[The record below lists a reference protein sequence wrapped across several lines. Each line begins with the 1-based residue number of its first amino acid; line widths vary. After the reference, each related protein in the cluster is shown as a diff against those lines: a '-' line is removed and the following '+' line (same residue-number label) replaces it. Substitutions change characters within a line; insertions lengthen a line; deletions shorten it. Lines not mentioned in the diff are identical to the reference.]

1 MRGGGANSA
10 GSRERAVEL
19 ASRCDTSA
27 LRAILSTLR
36 GMVDA
41 RPSVSINDCH
51 MPEYDLDFATKLAQV
66 AGQVEEKDP
75 WAYDARR
82 VTLYLGRLSAEITLK
97 ALLEK
102 AGVPQTKIRRHSHNL
117 RTLLK
122 NLGECEVEVEIHP
135 GERCW
140 VSASRVRAIC
150 IDLGFLQ
157 MPIGTIIDAEDQ
169 GASTYP
175 NQIRYGE
182 QVVDFDPHFVSST
195 ALLLAKWAREHWD
208 VIRYADS

>member
-1 MRGGGANSA
+1 MS
-10 GSRERAVEL
+10 L
-19 ASRCDTSA
+19 
-27 LRAILSTLR
+27 L
-36 GMVDA
+36 
-41 RPSVSINDCH
+41 SVSISDCY

-66 AGQVEEKDP
+66 AGEVEEKDP

-102 AGVPQTKIRRHSHNL
+102 AGVPQSKIRQHSHNL
-117 RTLLK
+117 RALLK
-122 NLGECEVEVEIHP
+122 NLEEYEVEVEIRP
-135 GERCW
+135 GEKQW
-140 VSASRVRAIC
+140 VSASEVRAVN

-169 GASTYP
+169 GASAYP

-182 QVVDFDPHFVSST
+182 QVVDFDSHFVSSM
-195 ALLLAKWAREHWD
+195 ALLLAKWAREHWN
-208 VIRYADS
+208 VIRYARS

>member
-1 MRGGGANSA
+1 MPDP
-10 GSRERAVEL
+10 
-19 ASRCDTSA
+19 C
-27 LRAILSTLR
+27 
-36 GMVDA
+36 
-41 RPSVSINDCH
+41 VSINDCY

-66 AGQVEEKDP
+66 ADGVDEKDP

-102 AGVPQTKIRRHSHNL
+102 AGVPYTKIRRHSHNL
-117 RTLLK
+117 RALLK
-122 NLGECEVEVEIHP
+122 NLEECEVEVEICP
-135 GERCW
+135 GQKCW
-140 VSASRVRAIC
+140 VSAARVRAVC

-182 QVVDFDPHFVSST
+182 EVVDFDPNFVSSM
-195 ALLLAKWAREHWD
+195 ALLLAKWARQHWD
-208 VIRYADS
+208 VIRCAAC